1 MCQQMNQFTTP
12 VMPELYDNISSIM
25 HTYLAQ
31 HSKVFIVRADIR
43 YPQDYPLVPD
53 NFHIQRCMA
62 KTIQYFRRNGYNPMY
77 IWVREQKTAFHPHYH
92 CLFFLN
98 GHKTRSAGMVFDTL
112 SRFWASTIGSN
123 APGLIHYCEQV
134 VENSSFP
141 YGQLIL
147 RSRGIPENVY
157 GMMDYLAKDDG
168 KGEPNDGLRNFGMSR
183 LNNRTMINPHQQE
196 EK

>member
-1 MCQQMNQFTTP
+1 MHQQMNMFQKP
-12 VMPELYDNISSIM
+12 IMPCIYDNINSIM
-25 HTYLAQ
+25 QAYMAQ
-31 HSKVFIVRADIR
+31 HSKMFIVRADIR
-43 YPQDYPLVPD
+43 YPQDYPFVPD

-77 IWVREQKTAFHPHYH
+77 IWVREQKTAFHH
-92 CLFFLN
+92 
-98 GHKTRSAGMVFDTL
+98 
-112 SRFWASTIGSN
+112 
-123 APGLIHYCEQV
+123 
-134 VENSSFP
+134 
-141 YGQLIL
+141 GQLIM

-168 KGEPNDGLRNFGMSR
+168 KGEPNDGLRDFGMSR